1 MWMCVAIG
9 VVLLRQPACCFP
21 QPLSHTPG
29 RGQAWKWS
37 GEQPGA
43 ERAAWDGVGKVSYS
57 NLRRT
62 WSLLPAQPTG
72 MQVSS
77 WVMRLGWEVT
87 MILHL
92 WSEESLTCCSV
103 LGTRPLQTS
112 VGSCPALAVTLRAI
126 FLPLGMGN
134 CEPSACAHQSPLLV
148 NVKGPCVTN

>member
-29 RGQAWKWS
+29 CGQAWKWS
-37 GEQPGA
+37 REQPGA

-57 NLRRT
+57 NFRRT

-92 WSEESLTCCSV
+92 WSEEITYLLVGVGDEAPPNLCGV
-103 LGTRPLQTS
+103 L
-112 VGSCPALAVTLRAI
+112 
-126 FLPLGMGN
+126 
-134 CEPSACAHQSPLLV
+134 PSAGCGSQSDIPSPG
-148 NVKGPCVTN
+148 NGEP